1 MYIDMPI
8 LKTKY
13 EEIEVQLDDELKL
26 VIPSEHSRPF
36 LKKPSKSGSHP
47 VRFWDLKED
56 RQRTL
61 AFRTREKAEKFRD
74 SVIWTRDQVMKTVFV
89 SEVLEKPYFFQKYH
103 RLCPQKIDYEEQ
115 DVPLDARFFGIWT
128 GDGGSYSCKIT
139 TADKEI
145 LDYVTEIADT
155 YGMKV
160 IQEKYAID
168 YRISNG
174 NHGLVGGTIAIDKA
188 TILEALKQCDVGR
201 KTADV
206 AKELG
211 IGYGSLRKYIRIHRR
226 GGINEYYESRKPNP
240 ISEALKSLGV
250 WNNKHIPQCYL
261 ENSREIRLQVLA
273 GIIDTDGHLNNNG
286 GYDMCF
292 ANKRLLDDIITLARS
307 LGFSA
312 RDAVPVSKTCTNATG
327 GPKVCQAY
335 RSYIYSGNDLRDIP
349 VLLDRKRIK
358 KDKVQRYDQ
367 AHFEII
373 PDKVVLTEA

>member
-1 MYIDMPI
+1 MPI

-26 VIPSEHSRPF
+26 VIPSEHSRPCIF
-36 LKKPSKSGSHP
+36 KVNRFGSYP
-47 VRFWDLKED
+47 VGFWDLEKD
-56 RQRTL
+56 KYRTLTFRTL
-61 AFRTREKAEKFRD
+61 AEAEKHRD
-74 SVIWTRDQVMKTVFV
+74 SVTWTREQVMKTVLV
-89 SEVLEKPYFFQKYH
+89 SDVLEKPYFFQKYH

-115 DVPLDARFFGIWT
+115 DVPLDPKFIGIWL
-128 GDGGSYSCKIT
+128 GDGASYCCKIT

-145 LDYVTEIADT
+145 LEYITEVADS

-168 YRISNG
+168 YRISSG
-174 NHGLVGGTIAIDKA
+174 NHGLVGGTLAIDKA
-188 TILEALKQCDVGR
+188 IILEALKQCDAGR

-206 AKELG
+206 AKDLG
-211 IGYGSLRKYIRIHRR
+211 IGYGCLRKYIRIHKN
-226 GGINEYYESRKPNP
+226 GGIDEYYESRKPNP
-240 ISEALKSLGV
+240 ISTALKAMGV
-250 WNNKHIPQCYL
+250 WGNKHIPKCYL
-261 ENSREIRLQVLA
+261 ENTREIRLQVLA
-273 GIIDTDGHLNNNG
+273 GIIDTDGYLQSES

-292 ANKRLLDDIITLARS
+292 SSKRLLDDIITLARS

-312 RDAVPVSKTCTNATG
+312 RDAVSVTKMCTNAAG
-327 GPKVCQAY
+327 GPKACQAY
-335 RSYIYSGNDLRDIP
+335 RSYISGGNDLRDIP

-373 PDKVVLTEA
+373 PDRVVIT

>member
-1 MYIDMPI
+1 MPI

-13 EEIEVQLDDELKL
+13 EEIEVKLDDELKL

-36 LKKPSKSGSHP
+36 LKKPSASGSYP

-56 RQRTL
+56 KQRTL
-61 AFRTREKAEKFRD
+61 AFSTREKAEKFRD
-74 SVIWTRDQVMKTVFV
+74 SVTWTRDQLMKTVLV
-89 SEVLEKPYFFQKYH
+89 SDVLKKPYYFQKYH

-115 DVPLDARFFGIWT
+115 DVPLDARLFGIWA
-128 GDGGSYSCKIT
+128 GDGGSYTCKIT

-145 LDYVTEIADT
+145 LDYVTSVVET

-160 IQEKYAID
+160 VQEKYAID
-168 YRISNG
+168 YRISSG
-174 NHGLVGGTIAIDKA
+174 NHGLVGGTLAIEKA
-188 TILEALKQCDVGR
+188 TILEALKQCDAGR

-206 AKELG
+206 AKDLG
-211 IGYGSLRKYIRIHRR
+211 IGYGTLCKYIRIQKD
-226 GGINEYYESRKPNP
+226 GGIDEYYESRKPNP
-240 ISEALKSLGV
+240 ISTALKDMGV
-250 WNNKHIPQCYL
+250 WGNKHIPKCYL

-273 GIIDTDGHLNNNG
+273 GIIDTDGYLGHG

-312 RDAVPVSKTCTNATG
+312 RDAVSVTKMCTNAAG
-327 GPKVCQAY
+327 GPKACQAY
-335 RSYIYSGNDLRDIP
+335 RTYISGGNDLRDIP
-349 VLLDRKRIK
+349 VLLDRKRIN

-373 PDKVVLTEA
+373 PDAGLKGV